1 MRWLDVLRGMYVKAP
16 APVKMVASRLIGLFP
31 QNAVYGKSY
40 QRWREDILRSRD
52 DPDFT
57 EMRVRSELED
67 VLAHAMDAPFYAGL
81 AAAEDAAD
89 PFAKLK
95 AFPVLTKE
103 EVRENAPQ
111 MASVPLESLDLV
123 TTSGSSGRPLQV
135 WLDRARGAR
144 EQGFIHNVWAAA
156 GYQLGDARLVLRG
169 VQIQNVDKRPME
181 WEPALRELRCSP
193 FHLTDEFMATYVEE
207 AERRGIAYVH
217 GYPSAIAILARHI
230 KRTDHPWRLMV
241 RGIFPISEPLYDE
254 QFALFQDVFS
264 NASVSP
270 FYGMTEKVAF
280 ARGSV
285 DDPTIYEFE
294 PLYGWA
300 ELVDQKGQ
308 SVTEPGQVGRLVATG
323 FTTKGLPLVRYDT
336 GDDAEL
342 VALPS
347 RDNAWRLSVTNLQG
361 RRLPEYLV
369 SREGALISIAAL
381 NVHSTNYLALSEFLF
396 VQSEPGFVTLLAVPA
411 PGAEQASIEAYLD
424 EVRKKVGAGIQFDL
438 ELRERIDPGA
448 RGKRRSF
455 KQELDLA
462 PYSD

>member
-16 APVKMVASRLIGLFP
+16 APVKAVASRLIGLFP

-40 QRWREDILRSRD
+40 RRWHEDILRSRD

-57 EMRVRSELED
+57 EMRVRSELEE
-67 VLAHAMDAPFYAGL
+67 VLAHAMAAPFYA
-81 AAAEDAAD
+81 ESVTTDEVAD
-89 PFAKLK
+89 PFARLK

-144 EQGFIHNVWAAA
+144 EQAFIHAAWAAA
-156 GYQLGDARLVLRG
+156 GFRLGDARLVLRG
-169 VQIQNVDKRPME
+169 VQIQNVDKRPVE
-181 WEPALRELRCSP
+181 WDAALRELRCSP
-193 FHLTDEFMATYVEE
+193 FHLTDLFMADYVAQ
-207 AERRGIAYVH
+207 AEKRGISYIH
-217 GYPSAIAILARHI
+217 GYPSAIAILARYI
-230 KRTDHPWRLMV
+230 KRVEHPWRLKV
-241 RGIFPISEPLYDE
+241 KGIFPISEPLLGE
-254 QFALFQDVFS
+254 QVALFGEVFS
-264 NASVSP
+264 DASVLP
-270 FYGMTEKVAF
+270 FYGMTEKVTF
-280 ARGSV
+280 ARTSV
-285 DDPTIYEFE
+285 GDPSVYEFE

-300 ELVDQKGQ
+300 ELLDRNGQ
-308 SVTEPGQVGRLVATG
+308 PVTEPGQIGRLVSTG

-347 RDNAWRLSVTNLQG
+347 RENAWRLSVTNLQG
-361 RRLPEYLV
+361 RWRPEYLV
-369 SREGALISIAAL
+369 SKEGALISIAAL
-381 NVHSTNYLALSEFLF
+381 NVHSSNYLALSEFLF
-396 VQSEPGFVTLLAVPA
+396 VQSEPGSVTLHAVPA
-411 PGAEQASIEAYLD
+411 PGADAASIEAYLD

-438 ELRERIDPGA
+438 ELRDAIDPGA
-448 RGKRRSF
+448 RGKRQYF

-462 PYSD
+462 PYFD